1 MPSSQGN
8 LEGAGANEEYPE
20 VRVSHIG
27 DDQVDINIKKSI
39 AVNDLQPQT
48 AEAGN
53 PEQKSNFKSFVFG

>member
-48 AEAGN
+48 TEADN